1 MTRVAGAILAVVV
14 SLSGC
19 SQGADGDPVDAAPT
33 SVTDVG
39 TETVTATS
47 TSTPDGVA
55 GSSATPEE
63 PTETGASATTSESEE
78 AEAEPTEGAPEP
90 TEETAPEPT
99 EDAAS
104 TAVPAPPTEDGDPC
118 SEATLSRDLVDADTG
133 VAPIECEQGWAYA
146 YYVGGEGDNDF
157 IAERIS
163 GTWTYVMSLGSP
175 TCREELL
182 DRGAPESVVQ
192 VVLTCEAMPSDDD
205 EASVDCVISTD
216 VYGPTNAV
224 VDGLTCDEA
233 SAIWASAVGE
243 PSWDTPIPAADGW
256 ECYAFPDDGDFDTAV
271 AGMCDAPDFSASFVL
286 YVTGR

>member
-19 SQGADGDPVDAAPT
+19 SQGEDGNPVDAAPT
-33 SVTDVG
+33 SVADVG

-47 TSTPDGVA
+47 IPDGVA

-63 PTETGASATTSESEE
+63 PTEIGASATTRESEE
-78 AEAEPTEGAPEP
+78 AE
-90 TEETAPEPT
+90 PEPT
-99 EDAAS
+99 EDAAP

-118 SEATLSRDLVDADTG
+118 SEAALSRDLLDADTG

-146 YYVGGEGDNDF
+146 YYVGGDGDNDF

-163 GTWTYVMSLGSP
+163 GTWTYVMALGSP

-192 VVLTCEAMPSDDD
+192 VVLTCEEMAGGDDD
-205 EASVDCVISTD
+205 EASVDCVINTD

-256 ECYAFPDDGDFDTAV
+256 ECYAFPDDGEFDTAV
-271 AGMCDAPDFSASFVL
+271 AGTCDAPDFSASFVL